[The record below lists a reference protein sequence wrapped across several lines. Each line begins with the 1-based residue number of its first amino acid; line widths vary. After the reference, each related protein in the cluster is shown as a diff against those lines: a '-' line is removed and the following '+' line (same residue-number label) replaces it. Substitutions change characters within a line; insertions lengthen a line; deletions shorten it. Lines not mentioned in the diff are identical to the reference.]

1 MSEYIEP
8 ERFIPFQKTEIV
20 RLLCEDGYLT
30 PSKQKKFHNVCRL
43 LESIFHFIFHEKIE
57 CLKRNYYPLNPD
69 KITKTTKNYS
79 SNDINE
85 SEKKLL
91 EKFEEILNDANYE
104 KITQDDLNYAIE
116 KASLFKINLFVDF
129 DDFESQIIYR
139 KGVREEK
146 NIQKRLFRKPVKTG
160 ITVFDRVALLIKF
173 KDNAYFESQ
182 KRKDLK
188 FKPGSMIIKLFK
200 NIPKADMEMMFPNTQ
215 VRMRYRDIFFMI
227 VCALGGGVA
236 VVLKASAGLIAM
248 FSVLWFLTRSFIYT
262 GGDIPPLGPTEIS
275 CMVGGISALTAII
288 AFLVKHWN
296 DYKNRIIKFMK
307 DLGDNLYFKN
317 LDNNAGVFHYI
328 LNEAEEEECKEAI
341 LSYYFL
347 LRSENGLTSSELDN
361 DIEQWFA
368 KKYDTVIDFEISDA
382 LRKLKKFDLCK
393 TIQTDQHGNKVWQAV
408 SLDDACTQLD
418 YIWDNFFQFNQCA
431 YEKG

>member
-1 MSEYIEP
+1 MSEYNEP
-8 ERFIPFQKTEIV
+8 ERFIPFQKAEII
-20 RLLCEDGYLT
+20 RLLCKDGYLT
-30 PSKQKKFHNVCRL
+30 PSNQKKFKNVCTL
-43 LESIFHFIFHEKIE
+43 LECIFHFIFHKKIE
-57 CLKRNYYPLNPD
+57 CLKSNYYPLNPD
-69 KITKTTKNYS
+69 KITKTTKVYTED
-79 SNDINE
+79 DIKAC
-85 SEKKLL
+85 EKNLL

-129 DDFESQIIYR
+129 DDFEGQLIYR
-139 KGVREEK
+139 KGVRQEETV
-146 NIQKRLFRKPVKTG
+146 QKRLFRKPLKTD

-173 KDNAYFESQ
+173 KDKAYFESQ

-215 VRMRYRDIFFMI
+215 VRMRYRDILFMI
-227 VCALGGGVA
+227 ICALGGGVA
-236 VVLKASAGLIAM
+236 VVLKAGAGLIAM
-248 FSVLWFLTRSFIYT
+248 ISVLWFLTRSFIFT
-262 GGDIPPLGPTEIS
+262 GGKIPPLGPTEIS
-275 CMVGGISALTAII
+275 CMVGGVSALTAII

-347 LRSENGLTSSELDN
+347 IRSDNGLTASDLDHV
-361 DIEQWFA
+361 IEQWFA
-368 KKYDTVIDFEISDA
+368 TQYDTVIDFEISDA
-382 LRKLKKFDLCK
+382 LRKLKELDLCK
-393 TIQTDQHGNKVWQAV
+393 TIEKNAPEDTIWQAAP
-408 SLDDACTQLD
+408 LDDACTQLD
-418 YIWDNFFQFNQCA
+418 YIWDNYFQFNQC
-431 YEKG
+431 ESLH